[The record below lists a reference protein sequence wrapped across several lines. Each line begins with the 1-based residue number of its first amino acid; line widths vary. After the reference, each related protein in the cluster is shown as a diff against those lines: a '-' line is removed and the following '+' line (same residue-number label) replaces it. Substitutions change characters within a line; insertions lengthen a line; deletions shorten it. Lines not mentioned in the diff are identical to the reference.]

1 MPLRCGKQYIGK
13 NIGELMRSGR
23 KHKQAVAIALSHDR
37 KCRNPNT
44 RNTRGM
50 KKCIINVMSRTMFSN
65 PKTARK
71 AISRALK
78 TCKRKLL

>member
-1 MPLRCGKQYIGK
+1 MPLKCGKQNIGK
-13 NIGELMRSGR
+13 NIGELRRSGR
-23 KHKQAVAIALSHDR
+23 PQKQAVAIALSFSR
-37 KCRNPNT
+37 RCANPNT
-44 RNTRGM
+44 RGTRGM
-50 KKCIINVMSRTMFSN
+50 KKCVINQMSHAMFDD